1 MEITAKMVRD
11 LREKCGAGVLDCK
24 KALEMHDGDFEKATL
39 HLKEKGLAAAA
50 KRADREV
57 TEGIIGVYV
66 HPGSRVAGLVELSCE
81 TDFVART
88 PEFQQLAKELAMHV
102 VAMSP
107 KYLSPETVPAEVL
120 EEKRKGAVLELEG
133 SNKPAA
139 VVEKVVQGKLDK
151 FYNESCLLSQT
162 YIKDDTLTVKDLV
175 TQMIARVGENTRIRR
190 FVRFEVGEEL

>member
-1 MEITAKMVRD
+1 MCT
-11 LREKCGAGVLDCK
+11 
-24 KALEMHDGDFEKATL
+24 
-39 HLKEKGLAAAA
+39 
-50 KRADREV
+50 
-57 TEGIIGVYV
+57 Y
-66 HPGSRVAGLVELSCE
+66 
-81 TDFVART
+81 
-88 PEFQQLAKELAMHV
+88 V

-107 KYLSPETVPAEVL
+107 KYLSPESVPAEVL
-120 EEKRKGAVLELEG
+120 EEKRKGAILELEG

-151 FYNESCLLSQT
+151 FYNEACLLSQT